1 MIRLKQSM
9 LWACLI
15 AIVTLAVLSVH
26 GAFLG
31 AGRAQAFFNSVPVAV
46 FWGAFVVL
54 LGAGIVAF
62 RRLLWVPSLLL
73 MHLGCILV
81 VVGGMWGSR
90 PGQDL
95 QERFLAT
102 ERISKGRM
110 PILEGTAENRV
121 AIADSNET
129 KELPFSIRL
138 RKFRIEYYEPGDLYI
153 YSRDGRRWKLPAE
166 AGRTQTLGRDLGR
179 VTIQRVFRNFRMD
192 ISGDERI
199 ALDAPGGSNPA
210 LEVTIERPD
219 GSTARRYVFLQRAG
233 HNNPNDPLALTY
245 TQSVRDYIS
254 ELEVVR
260 DNEVVASK
268 DIEVNH
274 PLYYDGYHFYQHEY
288 GQNQFGDYTI
298 LMVVADS
305 GLRIVY
311 SGYAMLMVGI
321 VWHFWGRRLR
331 SALRSRRSNT
341 SDGNQ

>member
-1 MIRLKQSM
+1 MVRLKRPL

-15 AIVTLAVLSVH
+15 AIAALTTLSVY

-31 AGRAQAFFNSVPVAV
+31 ADRAQAFFNSVPVAIY
-46 FWGAFVVL
+46 WGAFVVL

-62 RRLLWVPSLLL
+62 RRLRWVPSLLL

-81 VVGGMWGSR
+81 VIGGMWGSK

-95 QERFLAT
+95 QQRFLGT
-102 ERISKGRM
+102 ERIYKGRM
-110 PILEGTAENRV
+110 PILEGTSENRV
-121 AIADSNET
+121 ALADSNDT
-129 KELPFSIRL
+129 QELPFSIRL
-138 RKFRIEYYEPGDLYI
+138 REFRIEYYEPGDLYI
-153 YSRDGRRWKLPAE
+153 HSHDGRRWKLPAE
-166 AGRTQTLGRDLGR
+166 PGRTQRLGGDLGT

-199 ALDAPGGSNPA
+199 AHDAPGGLNPA

-233 HNNPNDPLALTY
+233 HHNPDDPLVLAY
-245 TQSVRDYIS
+245 AQSVRHYIS

-268 DIEVNH
+268 NIRVNH
-274 PLYYDGYHFYQHEY
+274 PLYYDGYHFYQHAY
-288 GQNQFGDYTI
+288 GQNQYGNYTV
-298 LMVVADS
+298 LTVVADS

-321 VWHFWGRRLR
+321 VWHFWGRPLR
-331 SALRSRRSNT
+331 SALRHRRSNER
-341 SDGNQ
+341 DGNQ

>member
-1 MIRLKQSM
+1 MVRLKRPL

-15 AIVTLAVLSVH
+15 AIAALTTLSIY

-31 AGRAQAFFNSVPVAV
+31 AERAQALFNSVPVAV
-46 FWGAFVVL
+46 FWGAFVIL
-54 LGAGIVAF
+54 LALGIVAF

-81 VVGGMWGSR
+81 VVGGMWGSK

-95 QERFLAT
+95 QERFLGT
-102 ERISKGRM
+102 ERIVKGQM
-110 PILEGTAENRV
+110 PILEGTSENRV
-121 AIADSNET
+121 ALADGNET

-166 AGRTQTLGRDLGR
+166 AGRTQRLGRDLGT
-179 VTIQRVFRNFRMD
+179 VTIQRVFRNFQMD
-192 ISGDERI
+192 GSGDQRI
-199 ALDAPGGSNPA
+199 AIDAPGGLNPA

-219 GSTARRYVFLQRAG
+219 GLTARRYVFLQRAG
-233 HNNPNDPLALTY
+233 HDNPNDPVALTY
-245 TQSVRDYIS
+245 AQSVRDYIS

-260 DNEVVASK
+260 DSEVVASK
-268 DIEVNH
+268 NIEVNH
-274 PLYYDGYHFYQHEY
+274 PLYYGGYHFYQHKY

-321 VWHFWGRRLR
+321 VWHFWGRPLR
-331 SALRSRRSNT
+331 SALRNRRSNE
-341 SDGNQ
+341 SDGNR